1 MQTVLQMVLVVINF
15 ITIGKS
21 STNTADLFA
30 ASSWVHSRVSPCLFP
45 FFFLPSERDN
55 CFFPAVWIL
64 QLTQCCFPQQCGV
77 TVQLLID
84 AQYFP
89 FFQHDEYIYQ
99 CLK

>member
-45 FFFLPSERDN
+45 FFFPPIRK
-55 CFFPAVWIL
+55 
-64 QLTQCCFPQQCGV
+64 G
-77 TVQLLID
+77 
-84 AQYFP
+84 
-89 FFQHDEYIYQ
+89 
-99 CLK
+99 